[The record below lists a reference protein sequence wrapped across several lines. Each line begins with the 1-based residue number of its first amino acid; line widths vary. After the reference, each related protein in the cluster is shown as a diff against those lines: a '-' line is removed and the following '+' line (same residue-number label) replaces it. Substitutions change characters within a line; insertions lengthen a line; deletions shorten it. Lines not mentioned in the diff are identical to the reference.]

1 MNTDAINT
9 LLIVIPVISAIL
21 GIVLFFKVWKMCDNV
36 NELTNI
42 ARKKMQE
49 EEKNKKES
57 Y

>member
-49 EEKNKKES
+49 EKNKKES